1 MNDPFIPLYERFG
14 GGACS
19 LALAALG
26 YEAQP
31 ETEPER
37 TEAAEMV
44 LAYLEGA

>member
-1 MNDPFIPLYERFG
+1 MIDPFIPLYERFG

-37 TEAAEMV
+37 AEAAELV